1 MDLTGQEGA
10 SSTYTLQKYLERGKF
25 WTICCQQSEL
35 KLLISINPLME
46 LKIVQT
52 KLFALLKVTFTYVD
66 GCTLKV
72 AGWLI
77 VNIET
82 I

>member
-25 WTICCQQSEL
+25 WTIFCQQSEL

-52 KLFALLKVTFTYVD
+52 KLFALLKVTLTYVD
-66 GCTLKV
+66 GRTLKG
-72 AGWLI
+72 ADWLI

>member
-52 KLFALLKVTFTYVD
+52 KLFALLKVTFTYMLMGV
-66 GCTLKV
+66 L
-72 AGWLI
+72 
-77 VNIET
+77 
-82 I
+82 